1 MNEQKRIIMPQA
13 IHSDKKGFSEL
24 FKTLSPFLDPSNR
37 ENELILDF
45 YKNTWFDANLLPA
58 LYAFVDYGRRLY
70 GINCIYHNQFNDKLH
85 KLLIRNNFAKMCF
98 DLPYQPL
105 PKETVVPFKIFRA
118 SDTYGFGEYMDAEI
132 IRYFPEMEICVK
144 HDLSTYIQELFGNA
158 QIHAE
163 CDRVFTC
170 GQYYHVN
177 HKMDFTIVDVGRS
190 IKENVIRYLQE
201 LNQSI
206 PHNCIT
212 WAVEPEHST
221 KRTNSGGMGLSLM
234 RDFIMYNNG
243 KYQIV
248 SGNEFWELNAKRV
261 ECERM
266 DAVFPGTI
274 INIEID
280 QNDKNYYM
288 YQHITQEHNLF

>member
-105 PKETVVPFKIFRA
+105 PKETVYSGSVVKTKI
-118 SDTYGFGEYMDAEI
+118 
-132 IRYFPEMEICVK
+132 
-144 HDLSTYIQELFGNA
+144 
-158 QIHAE
+158 
-163 CDRVFTC
+163 RVF
-170 GQYYHVN
+170 YNELIRLISY
-177 HKMDFTIVDVGRS
+177 
-190 IKENVIRYLQE
+190 KEQGEDIGAL
-201 LNQSI
+201 
-206 PHNCIT
+206 P
-212 WAVEPEHST
+212 
-221 KRTNSGGMGLSLM
+221 
-234 RDFIMYNNG
+234 
-243 KYQIV
+243 
-248 SGNEFWELNAKRV
+248 
-261 ECERM
+261 
-266 DAVFPGTI
+266 
-274 INIEID
+274 
-280 QNDKNYYM
+280 
-288 YQHITQEHNLF
+288 